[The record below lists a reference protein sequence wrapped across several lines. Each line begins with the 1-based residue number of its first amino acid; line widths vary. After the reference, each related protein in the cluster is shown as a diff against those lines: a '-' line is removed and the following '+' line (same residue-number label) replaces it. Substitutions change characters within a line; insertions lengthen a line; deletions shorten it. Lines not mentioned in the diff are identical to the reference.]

1 MHGATMKIAKQKLC
15 NRFKESILKYLYS
28 LYKYMRTKNQTVCQG
43 VLNGDFMRP
52 WDEAVMAC
60 SDNTPDLDLSNRR
73 TANKLHSI

>member
-52 WDEAVMAC
+52 
-60 SDNTPDLDLSNRR
+60 
-73 TANKLHSI
+73 